1 MSGIVLDTKGTALGL
16 CWGKKKR
23 TFVMAV
29 TAYHLSCWDTVITFS
44 FSMYDRYV
52 GGEGIAFFLL
62 GKKIWI
68 IYAIQGKRAMFACHL
83 NTEKELAFLD
93 FFYQFI
99 PLWKSYAV
107 GKHSITL
114 TDSSITIPSPRY
126 SCLLD
131 RSFVSWSL
139 LSLLPSC
146 NHTFL
151 RTNDLLYECTLDS

>member
-1 MSGIVLDTKGTALGL
+1 MLR
-16 CWGKKKR
+16 KKK
-23 TFVMAV
+23 ADICDGCHCISLKLLGHS
-29 TAYHLSCWDTVITFS
+29 YHLQFFHVWQIC
-44 FSMYDRYV
+44 

-99 PLWKSYAV
+99 PLWESYAV